1 MDRELE
7 LEEENIRLRVHVME
21 LEKRIEEMEADIV
34 CLSRCADNLR
44 KELDK
49 KDTESDE
56 LKAALED
63 IKFERDELAEN
74 FQVPFP
80 SSLTELM
87 ELEEL
92 TARF

>member
-7 LEEENIRLRVHVME
+7 LENTRLRARVME
-21 LEKRIEEMEADIV
+21 LEKIAATYEGD
-34 CLSRCADNLR
+34 LSRKESKILR
-44 KELDK
+44 QEETILRQGEKIEDLK
-49 KDTESDE
+49 ITISD
-56 LKAALED
+56 LE
-63 IKFERDELAEN
+63 FERDELAEN

-92 TARF
+92 TSKF